1 MRERKAQESYV
12 SQFLAILTGR
22 VLRMP
27 RVLGLGRACTPDV
40 GRACSLDRLL
50 PDTRDRIYIEKT
62 NTQYIHTTFTSCGML
77 WLCFGVGTE
86 PSYSAGPTARSTYTG
101 RKLSY
106 GVNSGGLP
114 ESCGNKYTR
123 RLRQRP
129 IGVVIACYSAE
140 TQCTRSQGQF
150 HAKRAFNYIYTA
162 LCANV
167 PVVGHSARTMH
178 KDDEPCAAEYPQQ
191 GESR

>member
-40 GRACSLDRLL
+40 GRARSLDRLL

-77 WLCFGVGTE
+77 WLCFGVGSE
-86 PSYSAGPTARSTYTG
+86 PRYPPCATARPTCTQRNVFKNATDMPLGSSAGPIYTCRG
-101 RKLSY
+101 
-106 GVNSGGLP
+106 
-114 ESCGNKYTR
+114 
-123 RLRQRP
+123 RQRP
-129 IGVVIACYSAE
+129 VSVVMAYRSHDIIL
-140 TQCTRSQGQF
+140 TRSRNQLDSKCDPKDFSSDPGTFRDGGVQF
-150 HAKRAFNYIYTA
+150 SIALNKHEHAA
-162 LCANV
+162 
-167 PVVGHSARTMH
+167 
-178 KDDEPCAAEYPQQ
+178 
-191 GESR
+191 

>member
-1 MRERKAQESYV
+1 M
-12 SQFLAILTGR
+12 SQFLTILARR
-22 VLRMP
+22 VLSLP
-27 RVLGLGRACTPDV
+27 CLLGLGAACNQDMSDARSFDCP
-40 GRACSLDRLL
+40 L
-50 PDTRDRIYIEKT
+50 RDRIARICDRRKD
-62 NTQYIHTTFTSCGML
+62 TQYVRTTFTSCRRL